1 MCVLDT
7 FQFSKEPDNPTIVVE
22 GVKSANVSLSWVY
35 VLESDESLLPAK
47 FARQGPGEVRA
58 TTIASRFG
66 GNTYSYRESFA
77 NEYKANLDSELILLN
92 LHNNKEYIYTFE
104 VTYAEGA
111 DSFTPDST
119 ITVIVKGKKPLFSN

>member
-1 MCVLDT
+1 MSVSVGFT
-7 FQFSKEPDNPTIVVE
+7 FLNQTNLYCQPNLRDRD
-22 GVKSANVSLSWVY
+22 L
-35 VLESDESLLPAK
+35 
-47 FARQGPGEVRA
+47 A